1 MSTGTV
7 LHPAASLA
15 LHEYSS
21 YRRSAAHT
29 GLHPYSQWRSTSA
42 QAHTRRTFTHRGE
55 VPGPNPNPNPQ
66 PQPHPNVYTQE
77 EKNDQYVSQMFDSVK
92 IASVKKVPRPPPRPT
107 RPNP

>member
-15 LHEYSS
+15 LQLIPAFRGPH
-21 YRRSAAHT
+21 
-29 GLHPYSQWRSTSA
+29 GWHPYSQWRSTSA